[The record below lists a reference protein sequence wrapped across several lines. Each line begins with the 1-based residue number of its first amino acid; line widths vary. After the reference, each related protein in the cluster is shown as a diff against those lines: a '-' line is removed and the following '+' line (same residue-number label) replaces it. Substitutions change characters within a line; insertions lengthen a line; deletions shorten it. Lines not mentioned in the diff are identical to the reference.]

1 MYKYIITPLLLCCLT
16 SPVLADDVK
25 LQENH
30 PDRYVVVKGDTL
42 WDISARFLKDP
53 WQWPKV
59 WRMNRDQ
66 VKNPHRIYPGDV
78 VALDMSNDQPE
89 LKLLSQQTITLDP
102 NIRIESLEKEAVPT
116 IQPSVIAPFLSQP
129 MIIEADQLDSSPI
142 IIAGEESRVAIT
154 AGSTAYANKISD
166 GDGLHWQ
173 IYRSGKTLVDPDTKE
188 ILGTEAIYL
197 GDANVVKY
205 GEPAKITVTRFKE
218 EIFPNDKL
226 VLAVDKIPDDYIPR
240 APETQISGRI
250 MTIYGG
256 VAETGRNSIVSIN
269 RGKTDGLEE
278 GHVLAINRLGRL
290 VKNPDPKLIEDAKK
304 NKEARLKELKS
315 SHAAKEQIEAIE
327 SIDPNMIKL
336 PDERIGLVMIF
347 RTFDRVSYALIM
359 QAAESIHV
367 LDTVTT
373 P

>member
-1 MYKYIITPLLLCCLT
+1 
-16 SPVLADDVK
+16 VK

-78 VALDMSNDQPE
+78 VALDMSSGQPE

-102 NIRIESLEKEAVPT
+102 NIRIEALDKEAVPT
-116 IQPSVIAPFLSQP
+116 IQPNIIAPFLSQP
-129 MIIEADQLDSSPI
+129 MIIEADQLDSSPSI
-142 IIAGEESRVAIT
+142 VATSENRVAIT
-154 AGSTAYANKISD
+154 AGSIAYVNKIND
-166 GDGLHWQ
+166 GEGRHWQ
-173 IYRSGKTLVDPDTKE
+173 IYRPGKALVDPDTKE
-188 ILGTEAIYL
+188 VLGIEANYL

-226 VLAVDKIPDDYIPR
+226 VLAIDTIPNDYIPR
-240 APETQISGRI
+240 APETQINGRI
-250 MTIYGG
+250 MTVYGG

-269 RGKTDGLEE
+269 KGSADGLEE

-290 VKNPDPKLIEDAKK
+290 VKNPDSKQIEVLKK
-304 NKEARLKELKS
+304 DKEAHLKELKS
-315 SHAAKEQIEAIE
+315 ANAPKAQIEAIE
-327 SIDPNMIKL
+327 SIDPSMIKL
-336 PDERIGLVMIF
+336 PDERIGLVMVF